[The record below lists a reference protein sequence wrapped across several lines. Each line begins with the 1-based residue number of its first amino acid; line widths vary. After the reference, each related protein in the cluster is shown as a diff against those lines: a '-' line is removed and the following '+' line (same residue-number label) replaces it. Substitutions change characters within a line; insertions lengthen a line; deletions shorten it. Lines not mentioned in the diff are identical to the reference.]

1 MLSLCVFIAAGGL
14 ALTSSLFGEGH
25 SPLVDPGERVV
36 FSFQMAGSDKVATIA
51 MSEKEPGYIVYR
63 YGVREKIELEYPRQK
78 SGSWKLFSYSYY
90 LRGGGA
96 ANAGL
101 DLNALSFTNS
111 VFTYTVYWD
120 YSAEDDSTT
129 VGIRVKNLKTGKE
142 VDLPGVLSSVI
153 GSLVDLREE
162 PRLEAK
168 PQE

>member
-1 MLSLCVFIAAGGL
+1 VKIRLSSLCVFIAAGWL
-14 ALTSSLFGEGH
+14 ALTSPLFGEGH
-25 SPLVDPGERVV
+25 SPLVSPGERVV
-36 FSFQMAGSDKVATIA
+36 FSFQMAG
-51 MSEKEPGYIVYR
+51 SEKEPGYIVYR

-101 DLNALSFTNS
+101 DLDALSFTNS
-111 VFTYTVYWD
+111 GFTYTLYWD